1 MNAKSLAGNA
11 AKEIFNP
18 DVDMLK
24 QNVERKNQ
32 NSEYVDAL
40 KLRLIW
46 RFHLRIT
53 TKSKGH
59 YN

>member
-32 NSEYVDAL
+32 NSEWL
-40 KLRLIW
+40 M
-46 RFHLRIT
+46 
-53 TKSKGH
+53 SKESVE
-59 YN
+59 YAPP